1 MPIGTGVLP
10 FNRRPL
16 ELLIQDVRELG
27 IPEERFWMGIGWGE
41 SSSGALTRRNAV
53 AQIHSELDARVIV
66 GAVGPNMTRLAGE
79 IGDGVSFTW
88 WFREAVEESREL
100 LAEGAARANREP
112 PPVYSY
118 IRCALLPQAEDAM
131 NEVADRY
138 DQAGSFQR
146 LFRSHGK
153 RAHDTVVTGT
163 TAAELRPGIKRE
175 EEVLDYAII
184 RAITADESAESILE
198 LRKLAGQASS
208 RCRDAASGSRRDQL
222 RCRAGN
228 KPSVDGLG
236 RRIQR
241 SAGRPDRRWRH
252 DHRPGRRQRGAT
264 TIHRNRRA

>member
-1 MPIGTGVLP
+1 MTHRGFGIDATVPLETVQRVARAAEAAGYDSFWLNGSPPRGSMEAVAAAAEATSLPIGTGVLP

-16 ELLIQDVRELG
+16 EHLIQDVRELG
-27 IPEERFWMGIGWGE
+27 IPEERFWMGIGWGGG
-41 SSSGALTRRNAV
+41 SSGALDTMRNAV

-131 NEVADRY
+131 NEVANRY

-163 TAAELRPGIKRE
+163 TAAELRPGIERE

-198 LRKLAGQASS
+198 LLEA
-208 RCRDAASGSRRDQL
+208 CR
-222 RCRAGN
+222 
-228 KPSVDGLG
+228 PS
-236 RRIQR
+236 
-241 SAGRPDRRWRH
+241 
-252 DHRPGRRQRGAT
+252 
-264 TIHRNRRA
+264 

>member
-1 MPIGTGVLP
+1 MTHRGFGIDATVPLETVRRVARAAEAAGYDSFWLNGSPPRGSMEAVAAAAEATSLPIGTGVLP

-27 IPEERFWMGIGWGE
+27 IPEERFWMGIGWGGG
-41 SSSGALTRRNAV
+41 SSGALDTMRNAV

-198 LRKLAGQASS
+198 LLEA
-208 RCRDAASGSRRDQL
+208 CR
-222 RCRAGN
+222 
-228 KPSVDGLG
+228 PS
-236 RRIQR
+236 
-241 SAGRPDRRWRH
+241 
-252 DHRPGRRQRGAT
+252 
-264 TIHRNRRA
+264 